1 MWSFRNRRP
10 RWMAQ
15 VEWSE
20 SDVGTELV
28 TMTAIRSLAL
38 VGLGVMAVA
47 IAMAMSTGSIFN
59 EGSAIWALPWGKV
72 TLIDLYVGLVFFG
85 AWVAFRERSTIRTIA
100 WWVSLV
106 LLGNLA
112 AAVYLVVASFG
123 STSPR
128 ELIAGN
134 RA

>member
-1 MWSFRNRRP
+1 M
-10 RWMAQ
+10 
-15 VEWSE
+15 EWSE

-28 TMTAIRSLAL
+28 VVTVIRSLAL
-38 VGLGVMAVA
+38 VSLGVMAGA
-47 IAMAMSTGSIFN
+47 IAMAMSTGSISN
-59 EGSAIWALPWGKV
+59 EGSAIWALPWGRV
-72 TLIDLYVGLVFFG
+72 TLIDLYIGLAFFG
-85 AWVAFRERSTIRTIA
+85 AWVAFRERSIIRTIA
-100 WWVSLV
+100 WWVSLL

-123 STSPR
+123 SANSR